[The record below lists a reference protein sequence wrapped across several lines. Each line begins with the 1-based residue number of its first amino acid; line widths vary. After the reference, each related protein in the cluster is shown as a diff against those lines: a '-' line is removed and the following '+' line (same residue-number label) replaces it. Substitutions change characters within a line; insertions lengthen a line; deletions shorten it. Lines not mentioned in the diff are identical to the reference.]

1 MDIEEK
7 TFPVNLKVTSKGFEI
22 YRFIIVQY
30 SISSASGCMIV
41 FQFQTYYFP
50 GFTKDLYIIYQQDVH
65 TSEGYKGT
73 FIYFFHDDNV
83 SYEEL
88 KLK

>member
-7 TFPVNLKVTSKGFEI
+7 TFPVKLKVTSKGFDI

-30 SISSASGCMIV
+30 FISSESGRMIV
-41 FQFQTYYFP
+41 FQFQTYYFS
-50 GFTKDLYIIYQQDVH
+50 GLTKDLYIIYQQDVH
-65 TSEGYKGT
+65 TSEGNKGT
-73 FIYFFHDDNV
+73 FIDCFHDDNV